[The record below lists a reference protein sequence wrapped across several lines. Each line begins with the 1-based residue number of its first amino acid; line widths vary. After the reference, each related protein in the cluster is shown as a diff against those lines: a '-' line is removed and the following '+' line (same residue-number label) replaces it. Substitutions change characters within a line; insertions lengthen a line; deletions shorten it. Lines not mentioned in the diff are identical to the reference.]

1 MKKGGKELETQKP
14 KVVINESENEDLE
27 ESVGSNS
34 NETKEEERSFG
45 EGEDQQT

>member
-34 NETKEEERSFG
+34 NETKEERSFG
-45 EGEDQQT
+45 EGDDQQT